1 MGLYKR
7 GIGQLL
13 LQEIQRCRCSLFTT
27 WQVIDIFAIPPLR
40 HSYGSRKPCNDIF
53 LLFQT
58 VQWRTAPSWN
68 PCEGRVIKLIHVVI
82 GEQGGASHE
91 STITCWRM
99 GNSDDYMGI
108 DVTPIQ
114 FAVSLSALQR
124 TFCLHLTNKFLIGNG
139 SNVMIAF
146 GFFFSFCGKQSKWPY
161 HAHMDWWCWV
171 DTCDLNHQPTHLN
184 LSILIVFRDVAK

>member
-1 MGLYKR
+1 MS
-7 GIGQLL
+7 LL
-13 LQEIQRCRCSLFTT
+13 PLHNMTGYRYICYSTSPSFLWQQKTMQWYLLAFSDCSVENCSLLKSMWRSCYKTHSCCN
-27 WQVIDIFAIPPLR
+27 WWARRGKSWIDHHMLTNGQQWWL
-40 HSYGSRKPCNDIF
+40 YGDWCDTN
-53 LLFQT
+53 
-58 VQWRTAPSWN
+58 
-68 PCEGRVIKLIHVVI
+68 
-82 GEQGGASHE
+82 
-91 STITCWRM
+91 
-99 GNSDDYMGI
+99 
-108 DVTPIQ
+108 PIQ

-146 GFFFSFCGKQSKWPY
+146 GFFFSFCGKQSKLPY